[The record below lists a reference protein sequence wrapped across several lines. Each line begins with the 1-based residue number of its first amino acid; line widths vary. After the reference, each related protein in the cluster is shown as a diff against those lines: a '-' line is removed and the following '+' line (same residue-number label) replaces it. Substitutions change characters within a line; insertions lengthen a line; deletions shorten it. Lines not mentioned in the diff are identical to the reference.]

1 MSDQNILEFI
11 RAGKD
16 NAALNRL
23 YRYYPT
29 VQKMIV
35 ANGGSRADA
44 EDIFQEALIICI
56 KKFRTPGF
64 QLIAGLN
71 TYLFSVCRLLWMDE
85 LKKRKKQAF
94 VEFGP
99 QAGIELADIEADIL
113 GETQARVAE
122 QVLVKLKDRCRQL
135 LLLFYQ
141 GRMKLKDIARK
152 MGYSSENTARNQK
165 YKCLEAARDQVK
177 EWQKNNPEF

>member
-11 RAGKD
+11 RAGRD
-16 NAALNRL
+16 AAALSRL
-23 YRYYPT
+23 YRYYPI
-29 VQKMIV
+29 VQKMIS
-35 ANGGSRADA
+35 ANGGNRTDA

-56 KKFRTPGF
+56 KKFRLPGF
-64 QLIAGLN
+64 QLTASLN

-85 LKKRKKQAF
+85 LKKRKKQGL
-94 VEFGP
+94 VELDAK
-99 QAGIELADIEADIL
+99 AGINLAEIEADIADEVQSRL
-113 GETQARVAE
+113 AERVLAN
-122 QVLVKLKDRCRQL
+122 LKDRCREL
-135 LLLFYQ
+135 LLFFYQ

-177 EWQKNNPEF
+177 ALQKNTREF

>member
-16 NAALNRL
+16 AAALNRL

-29 VQKMIV
+29 VQKMIL
-35 ANGGSRADA
+35 AGGGNRTDA

-56 KKFRTPGF
+56 KKFRLSDF
-64 QLIAGLN
+64 QLTASLN

-85 LKKRKKQAF
+85 LKRRKKQPF
-94 VEFGP
+94 VEL
-99 QAGIELADIEADIL
+99 ELETSIDRAEMEADVINEAQSRL
-113 GETQARVAE
+113 AE
-122 QVLVKLKDRCRQL
+122 HVLANLKDRCREL
-135 LLLFYQ
+135 LLLFYHGQ
-141 GRMKLKDIARK
+141 MRLKDIARK

-177 EWQKNNPEF
+177 VLQRNTPQF

>member
-16 NAALNRL
+16 SAALNSL
-23 YRYYPT
+23 YRYYP
-29 VQKMIV
+29 VVRKMIA
-35 ANGGSRADA
+35 ANDGSRADA
-44 EDIFQEALIICI
+44 EDVFQEALIICI
-56 KKFRTPGF
+56 RKIKAPGF
-64 QLIAGLN
+64 KLTAGLN

-85 LKKRKKQAF
+85 LKKRKKHVFVDMDPQTGIDQA
-94 VEFGP
+94 E
-99 QAGIELADIEADIL
+99 IEADITAE
-113 GETQARVAE
+113 GQAKVAE
-122 QVLVKLKDRCRQL
+122 QVLVKLKDRCREL

-141 GRMKLKDIARK
+141 GQMRLKDIARK

-177 EWQKNNPEF
+177 AWQKHNPGF